1 LKAAQVMLLLSPI
14 RFKRG
19 WPVAVV
25 DLVHTATP
33 PSLVITTEKIKF
45 QWLNPFSSLTQEN
58 MEAII

>member
-1 LKAAQVMLLLSPI
+1 MLLLSPI